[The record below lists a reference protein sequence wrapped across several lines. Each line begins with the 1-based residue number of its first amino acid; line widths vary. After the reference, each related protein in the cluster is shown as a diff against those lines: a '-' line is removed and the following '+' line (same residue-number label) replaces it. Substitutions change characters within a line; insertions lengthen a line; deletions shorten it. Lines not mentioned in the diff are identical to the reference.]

1 MCTDYYIVF
10 NFLITQ
16 LMTLET
22 FQIPKTQLH
31 MIWHVI
37 HKLIWEG
44 SILILFET
52 FSFVLHLHPHFRW

>member
-1 MCTDYYIVF
+1 
-10 NFLITQ
+10 
-16 LMTLET
+16 MTLET

-44 SILILFET
+44 NVQILFET
-52 FSFVLHLHPHFRW
+52 FSFVLRLHHHFRW